1 VYGQEIVR
9 LFDTHAV
16 TPTLH
21 ETLQH
26 ASEKMRDVGN
36 IEKRLDLEGQLSLYA
51 MCEEILM
58 TYTRRGSTRGG

>member
-1 VYGQEIVR
+1 MCGQEIVR
-9 LFDTHAV
+9 LFDAHAV

-36 IEKRLDLEGQLSLYA
+36 IGKRLDLEGQLSLYA
-51 MCEEILM
+51 MCEAILM